1 MARSYLFIP
10 ANEPRMLQNAYV
22 FEADAIILDLED
34 SVAIEEKTEAR
45 WLAKEFLSNHPKG
58 SSATYVRINTEMD
71 WMERD
76 LRMLKSVP
84 LDGVVLPKLTLDM
97 WHTFKKHADATQFDK
112 NVYGIVETPAAFF
125 ELDALAGKEAIKG
138 LILGGED
145 LVSSMNTKRTLNG
158 DELLHARSLV
168 RMACAKHGIQA
179 IDTPWTTL
187 DEAHLE
193 KDITHALTLGYDG
206 KCAIHP
212 NQVPLIN
219 KAFSPEKESIDF
231 ARRVV
236 EQYEKTKSMRFSLDG
251 QMIDKPVLA
260 RAQATLKKARHY
272 GLLKEG
278 SHDNS

>member
-34 SVAIEEKTEAR
+34 SVAIEEKHEAR
-45 WLAKEFLSNHPKG
+45 FLAREFLRHHPRG
-58 SSATYVRINTEMD
+58 SAKTYVRINTESD
-71 WMERD
+71 WLKQD
-76 LRMLKSVP
+76 LSMLEHVP
-84 LDGVVLPKLTLDM
+84 IDGIVLPKLTLKM
-97 WHTFKKHADATQFDK
+97 WNTYKKHAESIGVDTDII
-112 NVYGIVETPAAFF
+112 GIVETPDAFF
-125 ELDALAGKEAIKG
+125 ELDALGDKTPIKG

-145 LVSSMNTKRTLNG
+145 LVSALKTTRSIEGR
-158 DELLHARSLV
+158 ELLYPRSMV
-168 RMACAKHGIQA
+168 KMACARHGILA

-187 DEAHLE
+187 DETNL
-193 KDITHALTLGYDG
+193 KTDIKHARTHGFDG

-219 KAFSPEKESIDF
+219 EALSPSKESIDF

-236 EQYEKTKSMRFSLDG
+236 EKHETTKSMRFSLDG

-260 RAQATLKKARHY
+260 RAKETLAKASRY

-278 SHDNS
+278 LNENS